1 MLRDLSRGRLLVLIG
16 AGAGLLVVALVAVV
30 VLTSGSSD
38 DEIVVYT
45 ARSHYGEEEPFRDFA
60 SDRGQDLKLFG
71 GSASELYER
80 IRSEGDRTR
89 ADVLITVDAANLW
102 RAKEAG
108 LLEELSSNTLE
119 RNVPP
124 EFRDPDRQWFGLTLR
139 ARTAMRSTE
148 RVDVGEV
155 TRYASLGDPRW
166 EGKLCLRSG
175 TSEYNVSFVA
185 DRIAKD
191 GEGKTRAM
199 LRQWMANDPE
209 ILGSDAD
216 VLDAIA
222 EGRCDVGLANSYY
235 LRRELEEDPDFPV
248 TPVWVDQAGRGT
260 HVNLSGFGVVRGAEH
275 RDHAV
280 ELLEFLSAPAQQ
292 QVFARS
298 NHEFGVAADVEST
311 PEIERFGDFKR
322 DPIDVEGAG
331 AHLEDAVRLM
341 NEVGWD

>member
-1 MLRDLSRGRLLVLIG
+1 MLRDLSRGRLLALIG
-16 AGAGLLVVALVAVV
+16 AAAGLLVVVLVAVV

-45 ARSHYGEEEPFRDFA
+45 ARSHYGEEQPFRDFA
-60 SDRGQDLKLFG
+60 SDREQDIELFG

-89 ADVLITVDAANLW
+89 ADVLVTVDAANLW
-102 RAKEAG
+102 RAKEDG
-108 LLEELSSNTLE
+108 LLEEVSSEALE
-119 RNVPP
+119 RNVPA

-139 ARTAMRSTE
+139 ARTVMRSTE
-148 RVDVGEV
+148 RVEENQAATYAALGE
-155 TRYASLGDPRW
+155 PRW
-166 EGKLCLRSG
+166 AGKLCLRSG

-191 GEGKTRAM
+191 GEGKTKAM
-199 LRQWMANDPE
+199 LRAWMENEPE

-216 VLDAIA
+216 VLEAIA

-235 LRRELEEDPDFPV
+235 LGRELEEDPDFPV
-248 TPVWVDQAGRGT
+248 APVWADQQGRGT
-260 HVNLSGFGVVRGAEH
+260 HVNLSGFGVVRGSDN

-280 ELLEFLSAPAQQ
+280 DLLEFLSTPERQE
-292 QVFARS
+292 VFARS
-298 NHEFGVAADVEST
+298 NHEFGVAPTVDATE
-311 PEIERFGDFKR
+311 EIQRFGDFKR

-331 AHLEDAVRLM
+331 RHLEDAVRLM